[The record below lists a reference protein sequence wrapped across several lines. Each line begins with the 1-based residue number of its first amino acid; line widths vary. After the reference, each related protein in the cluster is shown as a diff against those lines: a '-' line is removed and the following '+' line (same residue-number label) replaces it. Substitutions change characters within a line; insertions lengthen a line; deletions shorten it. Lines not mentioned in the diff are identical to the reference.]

1 MIRSHSWLLIG
12 FLLPFT
18 AWHPAGK
25 PRAFDA
31 GITERT
37 ALSDALVDKQE
48 RAAEN
53 GVLEGYIRYRGNPP
67 RPAKL
72 PVTLDRY
79 RCGSA
84 DKMSKA
90 LLIGR
95 KKGIE
100 NVVVLLAPEASDP
113 VDELD
118 SRRYTMDQIQCEFTP
133 HVLVVPAG
141 ATVDF
146 LNSDDILHNVNAESS
161 ANPAFNRA
169 QPNSETPISRAF
181 QFPEAIPIQ
190 CFVHSWMQA
199 WVFVTDKPYFTL
211 TDSNGFFRIE
221 GVPSGL
227 TTLTVWHES
236 LGEITQG
243 VTISPEDPTTIEL
256 FLGPLAQ

>member
-1 MIRSHSWLLIG
+1 MIRFHTLLLIG
-12 FLLPFT
+12 FLVPFT

-31 GITERT
+31 GITERM
-37 ALSDALVDKQE
+37 ALSEAPPGKQE
-48 RAAEN
+48 HAPGT
-53 GVLEGYIRYRGNPP
+53 GVLEGYIRYRGKPP

-84 DKMSKA
+84 DKKSKA
-90 LLIGR
+90 LLIGPKR
-95 KKGIE
+95 GIE

-113 VDELD
+113 VNEPD

-133 HVLVVPAG
+133 HVLVVSAG

-161 ANPAFNRA
+161 ANPPFNRA

-181 QFPEAIPIQ
+181 QFPEAVSIQ

-221 GVPSGL
+221 GVPPGPA
-227 TTLTVWHES
+227 TLTLWHES
-236 LGEITQG
+236 LGELTHDLS
-243 VTISPEDPTTIEL
+243 ISSEDAALVEL
-256 FLGPLAQ
+256 YYGRLP